1 MSSPPVPD
9 SALERRIVTVLFAD
23 LAGFTALSE
32 TLDPEDVAT
41 VQEAYFGAVRET
53 VGRYGGRLE
62 KFIGDAAMAVFGLPR
77 ARDDDA
83 ERAVRASLALTG
95 AIERL
100 GPQLG
105 LDGASL
111 RLRVGVNTGEVVVG
125 GPDALATGDVVNV
138 AARLQTAAEPD
149 SVLVGET
156 TALAVA
162 DAIELAG
169 LDPIGLKGKA
179 QLTRV
184 WRALAVRPVRSRD
197 HAMGRLH
204 APLLGR
210 DAELTLLQDA
220 LESGIQR
227 VVLVAPPGVGKT
239 RLTDEFARDVDAA
252 VLRARLR
259 PDVVAPYRPVA
270 QLVTAALVEAGIP
283 LNEEVAHRAVRERVR
298 ASAARAGVVA
308 NALTAVVWPTRAAE
322 DRGALA
328 VDREALFD
336 AWLDGFEAL
345 RGERRQ
351 LWLVEDVHW
360 AGGDLLAFLERA
372 GTAAR
377 LVLATARPSLLEQAA
392 TWCAERPGVR
402 VHSLAPLSAS
412 DAGALVRAL
421 TGDVL
426 PAPTVEAIADRSD
439 GNALFIEELLRTW
452 ISVGILE
459 AAEGGFRL
467 AVDTA
472 AEVSLPTTVQAIY
485 AAQLDDLPAPARRVA
500 RHAAVA
506 GRRFPDDALDPLD
519 VPEPEL
525 GLSVLEQRAFV
536 AAGPPDPLLGETH
549 VYRHALLRDAGY
561 ASLARAERAR
571 LHVALARWLEQTSA
585 ERSSEVAEV
594 IGGHYEAAVAAAPRL
609 GRDVDVPGAARLAA
623 LWLERAAGTAI
634 ELAAHDAARALLR
647 RALALTSEDALLERA
662 RRFELLGRATA
673 FAADMEEGAEAMSA
687 ALDLYRTAGDPG
699 SIARTG
705 HALGMIRLQQLQFAD
720 ALALADELLGEIGEE
735 DASGALLLVLRA
747 SAAYALTNDLG
758 RAGPDVDRAL
768 AFAVATMDERL
779 ELAARQWIVGF
790 HSPDPTTLDAVDLG
804 RAIELAYRK
813 RRWEI
818 VTTGHESRALL
829 LVMTDCAAEATAV
842 IELMEEVATAHG
854 VTEALAWA
862 DYVRCEQGVVLGNW
876 AAARDAGI
884 RALDLADRNAYPRVA
899 IRTWMALSPLAHAQ
913 RDVALLR
920 RLHSWF
926 EPRKARLPK
935 SPFALLMFDAFELRM
950 ADVGLKVECHVDV
963 EARIQGFGICF
974 GSRRGSQARKP
985 CSLRCSRCASS
996 RRRQMRSAPSP
1007 SGTGVVV
1014 EDVARL
1020 RELAA
1025 RAPARCVRRAV

>member
-1 MSSPPVPD
+1 M
-9 SALERRIVTVLFAD
+9 
-23 LAGFTALSE
+23 
-32 TLDPEDVAT
+32 
-41 VQEAYFGAVRET
+41 
-53 VGRYGGRLE
+53 
-62 KFIGDAAMAVFGLPR
+62 
-77 ARDDDA
+77 
-83 ERAVRASLALTG
+83 
-95 AIERL
+95 
-100 GPQLG
+100 
-105 LDGASL
+105 
-111 RLRVGVNTGEVVVG
+111 
-125 GPDALATGDVVNV
+125 
-138 AARLQTAAEPD
+138 
-149 SVLVGET
+149 
-156 TALAVA
+156 
-162 DAIELAG
+162 
-169 LDPIGLKGKA
+169 
-179 QLTRV
+179 
-184 WRALAVRPVRSRD
+184 
-197 HAMGRLH
+197 
-204 APLLGR
+204 
-210 DAELTLLQDA
+210 
-220 LESGIQR
+220 
-227 VVLVAPPGVGKT
+227 
-239 RLTDEFARDVDAA
+239 
-252 VLRARLR
+252 
-259 PDVVAPYRPVA
+259 
-270 QLVTAALVEAGIP
+270 TAALVEAGVP

-372 GTAAR
+372 GTPAR

-402 VHSLAPLSAS
+402 IHSLAPLSAS

-472 AEVSLPTTVQAIY
+472 EVSLPTTVQAIY

-500 RHAAVA
+500 RRAAVA

-673 FAADMEEGAEAMSA
+673 FAADMEEGAEAMST
-687 ALDLYRTAGDPG
+687 ALDLYRAAGDPG

-705 HALGMIRLQQLQFAD
+705 HALGMIRLQQLRFAD

-758 RAGPDVDRAL
+758 RAGPDIDRAL
-768 AFAVATMDERL
+768 AFAVATKDERL

-804 RAIELAYRK
+804 RAIELAGRK

-862 DYVRCEQGVVLGNW
+862 DYVRCEQGFVLGDW

-884 RALDLADRNAYPRVA
+884 RALDLADRNAYARVA

-950 ADVGLKVECHVDV
+950 ADVGLKVDCRVDV
-963 EARIQGFGICF
+963 EARIQGFGILFRQPAWFAGAETVF
-974 GSRRGSQARKP
+974 GEMLALRELEAAADALSAFAERNQEWSSKM
-985 CSLRCSRCASS
+985 SLGYESLLR
-996 RRRQMRSAPSP
+996 
-1007 SGTGVVV
+1007 
-1014 EDVARL
+1014 ARL
-1020 RELAA
+1020 LAA
-1025 RAPARCVRRAV
+1025 RAEPYEVAAAGALELFRSVPASWWETKALRLLGRDEEAEPIERSLGIARPPGR